1 MNLELIVGIFVILHL
16 LGMASL
22 MTGFLGQMKEIK
34 NGAKVTAAVF
44 HGAWTLLVTGFVLV
58 GLAYAPES
66 TEVPNSWVLAVKAIV
81 ITVIFFVAYTYNKK
95 EKTPKWVIP
104 VIGLLTIVNISV
116 AVLGSIMIDK

>member
-58 GLAYAPES
+58 GLAYAPGS
-66 TEVPNSWVLAVKAIV
+66 TEEPNSLVLAIKSIV

-95 EKTPKWVIP
+95 EKTPKWVVP
-104 VIGLLTIVNISV
+104 LIGLLGILNISV
-116 AVLGSIMIDK
+116 AVLGSILLAK